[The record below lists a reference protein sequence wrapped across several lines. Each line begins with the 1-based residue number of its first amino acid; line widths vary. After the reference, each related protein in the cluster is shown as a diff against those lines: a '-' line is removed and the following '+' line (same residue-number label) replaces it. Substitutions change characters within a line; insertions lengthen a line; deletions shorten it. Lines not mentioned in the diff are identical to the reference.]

1 MAATQL
7 VMIDDFLIDCSI
19 SENHTFESQ
28 VTEYPVE
35 SGSNISDNIRPMPIT
50 VEMECLVS
58 NSPIGVMKDFRDTIS
73 AAPPGGGSGDDGTKP
88 SVAIYEKLQ
97 VIRKNRKPVT
107 IRTSIRT
114 FERMVLKNLT
124 IPRSGKSGDDLR
136 FSATFQQIDTV
147 ENKRSIRVSTPIGN
161 GKKKI
166 SKTPEPI
173 QQRFIMLD
181 IAHTEW
187 FDPDFNQWRAYYVD
201 PSRVNPNS
209 NLTVLNVPLYR
220 LYRGQFTTNFAPKD
234 LTQTDAGLSIGGAH
248 TGGSFRNII
257 LVNFSKCET
266 RGFTINWTP
275 YNSAENDTT
284 LKVREG

>member
-1 MAATQL
+1 MATPQL
-7 VMIDDFLIDCSI
+7 VMIDDYLIDCSI
-19 SENHTFESQ
+19 SENHTYESQ

-58 NSPIGVMKDFRDTIS
+58 NSPIGIIRDFRDTTS
-73 AAPPGGGSGDDGTKP
+73 GSGTGGGGDDATKP

-97 VIRKNRKPVT
+97 TIRNNRQPVT
-107 IRTSIRT
+107 IRTSLRT

-124 IPRSGKSGDDLR
+124 IPRSGKSGDDLK
-136 FSATFQQIDTV
+136 FTATFQQIDTV

-173 QQRFIMLD
+173 QKRFIMLD

-187 FDPDFNQWRAYYVD
+187 FDPDFNQWRA
-201 PSRVNPNS
+201 
-209 NLTVLNVPLYR
+209 
-220 LYRGQFTTNFAPKD
+220 
-234 LTQTDAGLSIGGAH
+234 
-248 TGGSFRNII
+248 
-257 LVNFSKCET
+257 
-266 RGFTINWTP
+266 
-275 YNSAENDTT
+275 
-284 LKVREG
+284 